1 LFKEGIDVFRNKT
14 LAVLVVLVLVM
25 TALSGCGGSKTIKI
39 GTIQPISGQI
49 AAYGTQTRDAISMAV
64 EEINANG
71 GVLGKKIEL
80 IVEDDEANPEK
91 TMNAFIKLTSKD
103 KVVALIGA
111 LTSKCSLAI
120 TEDAQAKKVV
130 MISPSSTNDIVTD
143 AGDYIF
149 RACYKDSFQGQV
161 CAQFAFETLKAKNA
175 AILYDIT
182 NDYSKGLT
190 KNFTDKFAALGG
202 KIVVSESYSTGD
214 KDFNAQL
221 TKIKAANP
229 DVLFIPDYYSTV
241 SLIAKQVRNQG
252 MTLPMMGGDGWDE
265 ITNNAGDEVID
276 CYYSNHYSPEA
287 DDKEVKDFVTKFEE
301 KYKITPNALAAL
313 GYDATYI
320 VAEAIAKAGAVDPE
334 KIKNAMFETDRKF
347 VTGNIKFDDSGNPV
361 KSAVMLRIIK
371 GQDGKLTTEYAG
383 TVNP

>member
-1 LFKEGIDVFRNKT
+1 
-14 LAVLVVLVLVM
+14 
-25 TALSGCGGSKTIKI
+25 
-39 GTIQPISGQI
+39 
-49 AAYGTQTRDAISMAV
+49 
-64 EEINANG
+64 
-71 GVLGKKIEL
+71 
-80 IVEDDEANPEK
+80 
-91 TMNAFIKLTSKD
+91 
-103 KVVALIGA
+103 
-111 LTSKCSLAI
+111 
-120 TEDAQAKKVV
+120 
-130 MISPSSTNDIVTD
+130 
-143 AGDYIF
+143 
-149 RACYKDSFQGQV
+149 
-161 CAQFAFETLKAKNA
+161 
-175 AILYDIT
+175 
-182 NDYSKGLT
+182 
-190 KNFTDKFAALGG
+190 
-202 KIVVSESYSTGD
+202 VVSESYSTGD

-252 MTLPMMGGDGWDE
+252 MTIPMMGGDGWDE
-265 ITNNAGDEVID
+265 ITNNAGDEVIN

-287 DDKEVKDFVTKFEE
+287 DDKEVKDFVTKFKE
-301 KYKITPNALAAL
+301 KYDITPNALAAL

-320 VAEAIAKAGAVDPE
+320 VAEAIAKAGAVEPE